1 MKKNTSLL
9 QVDIASH
16 QARIVELQQP
26 TRHRKGSRLWPTD
39 KDRSQLIKMYEDLIA
54 TMQEKSK

>member
-1 MKKNTSLL
+1 MKKNTSSL

-16 QARIVELQQP
+16 QARIIELQKP

-39 KDRSQLIKMYEDLIA
+39 KDRVHLIKMYEDLIA
-54 TMQEKSK
+54 TMQKQS